1 MVLLWW
7 LNAIIYIKHL
17 VPTHSKYP
25 INVSY
30 FSFLFFFSK
39 EPCILNIYCP
49 LWEVSEEIKYMVL
62 TLVEFLV

>member
-30 FSFLFFFSK
+30 FSN

>member
-30 FSFLFFFSK
+30 FSK